1 MKQPLWRQALSY
13 LMTQPIEQTTSPHNP
28 HLRVV
33 LKNGRYQ
40 LQTLNAIYSYGDLYD
55 NFSKAFARL
64 DLERAGVQRVL
75 ILGFGLGSIPLMLEK
90 MFHKHYDYTAVEI
103 DAEVLRLA
111 EKYVLDDLHATITFH
126 VSDALDYVAFA
137 EEKFDMICMD
147 VFIDDTVPTAFEQAE
162 FLTHLKSLLTPN
174 GLLLFNKLA
183 FFKKDKQAAMDF
195 LKYPF
200 KQVFTEGGYL
210 DVQGNYILLNRMD
223 FLKN

>member
-1 MKQPLWRQALSY
+1 MKQPLWRHWLSY
-13 LMTQPIEQTTSPHNP
+13 MMSQPIEETASPHNP
-28 HLRVV
+28 YLRVV

-55 NFSKAFARL
+55 NFSKAFEKL

-90 MFHKHYDYTAVEI
+90 MFHKNYDYTAVEI

-111 EKYVLDDLHATITFH
+111 KKYVVTDLSSKITFH
-126 VSDALDYVAFA
+126 TTDALEFVAFS
-137 EEKFDMICMD
+137 EEQFDMICMD
-147 VFIDDTVPTAFEQAE
+147 VFIDDTVPTAFEQEE
-162 FLTHLKSLLTPN
+162 FLMNLQKILSPN

-183 FFKKDKQAAMDF
+183 FFKKDKQSAMNF
-195 LKYPF
+195 LKHPF
-200 KQVFTEGGYL
+200 KHVFTEGGYL

-223 FLKN
+223 FLKK